1 MNLET
6 DIVCDR
12 TKGCYEAIKV
22 SPAAPRQK
30 GSFSEVKLL
39 PPQFLLSIQTNVIL
53 IVHYKR
59 GRKRKLVQAFSN
71 ITSDILVPGMVQC
84 LKI

>member
-1 MNLET
+1 MMNLET

-39 PPQFLLSIQTNVIL
+39 PPPILTLHTNQRNSDCALQKGKEEEVSSGLLQYHI
-53 IVHYKR
+53 
-59 GRKRKLVQAFSN
+59 
-71 ITSDILVPGMVQC
+71 
-84 LKI
+84 